1 MKGEQI
7 ALKKHRATNTKEQEV
22 TKEAAVHLTCVSQ
35 GSAVTARHPQAASSV
50 FSDRFQIVRV
60 LLGLFI
66 LRSVVPVLLAQP
78 SLPSAHIPPV
88 DPDQFHGQLD

>member
-22 TKEAAVHLTCVSQ
+22 TKEAAVHLTSVSQ
-35 GSAVTARHPQAASSV
+35 GSAV
-50 FSDRFQIVRV
+50 FSDRLQIVQV